1 MNFRALFLYGLLP
14 AFGLLLVWH
23 VTRSDR
29 YRAAAGGETAHP
41 APPFWR
47 EYLRAWGIV
56 LMGVLLLILHIAFSG
71 HIPSPTRPHVTF
83 APRAVH

>member
-1 MNFRALFLYGLLP
+1 VNFRALFLYGLLP

-23 VTRSDR
+23 VVRSDR
-29 YRAAAGGETAHP
+29 CRAAADDETAHP

-56 LMGVLLLILHIAFSG
+56 LMAVLLLILHIAFSG
-71 HIPSPTRPHVTF
+71 HIP
-83 APRAVH
+83 

>member
-23 VTRSDR
+23 VARSDR
-29 YRAAAGGETAHP
+29 CRAVAGDETAHP

-56 LMGVLLLILHIAFSG
+56 LMAVLLLILHIAFSG
-71 HIPSPTRPHVTF
+71 HIP
-83 APRAVH
+83 

>member
-23 VTRSDR
+23 VARSDR
-29 YRAAAGGETAHP
+29 CRAAAGDEAAHL

-56 LMGVLLLILHIAFSG
+56 LMAVLLLILHIAFSG
-71 HIPSPTRPHVTF
+71 DIP
-83 APRAVH
+83 

>member
-71 HIPSPTRPHVTF
+71 HIP
-83 APRAVH
+83 

>member
-1 MNFRALFLYGLLP
+1 MNLRDLFLYGLLP

-23 VTRSDR
+23 VAHSDR
-29 YRAAAGGETAHP
+29 CRAAAVDEAARP

-56 LMGVLLLILHIAFSG
+56 LMAVLLLVLHIAFSG
-71 HIPSPTRPHVTF
+71 HIP
-83 APRAVH
+83 